1 VIFDIT
7 MSNKPKNPKGTRDF
21 DPLTLQRRRYIIN
34 IIRSVFLSYGYNEI
48 ETPSIEKRS
57 TLYQKYGSE
66 GDKFIFNIINSGEK
80 IRKADINSFNNE
92 KFNDFISSISEKGL
106 RFDLTVPLARYVSQ
120 HQNEISF
127 PFKRFQIQNV
137 WRADRPQKGR
147 FQEFTQCDADV
158 VGSNSILLEY
168 EMLQLFSDVFKKLK
182 LDNVRV
188 RINHR
193 KVLNAI
199 AKKIG
204 IKDNFNEFIIL
215 LDKIDKIGIE
225 NVKNEFKSKFQ
236 INNEIDKLF
245 ELIIKKSS
253 AQNYLEV
260 LKNDYLSENDKDLI
274 NELELL
280 IDLIEKNKDLVE
292 IDFDLSLARGLE
304 YYTGLIYEVSM
315 DSMSEIGSI
324 GAGGRYEDL
333 TEAFNLKDN
342 SGIGISFGLERI
354 YLILEKNDLFPKN
367 ITIGNDILV
376 INFGSKYIS
385 NIAKNIN
392 QLRLAGRKIFVYP
405 DNIKLSKQFAYSD
418 KNDFKHVIIYGESE
432 NEKNIVKVRNMVS
445 GKEEIFDIENF
456 TEIFLKK

>member
-1 VIFDIT
+1 
-7 MSNKPKNPKGTRDF
+7 MSTKPKNPKGTRDF

-80 IRKADINSFNNE
+80 IRKADISSFNNE

-120 HQNEISF
+120 HQNKISF

>member
-1 VIFDIT
+1 
-7 MSNKPKNPKGTRDF
+7 MSNKPTNPKGTRDF

-80 IRKADINSFNNE
+80 IRKADISSFNKEN
-92 KFNDFISSISEKGL
+92 FNDFISSISEKGL

-432 NEKNIVKVRNMVS
+432 DEKNIVKVRNMIS
-445 GKEEIFDIENF
+445 GKEEIFEIENF
-456 TEIFLKK
+456 TKSFLKK

>member
-1 VIFDIT
+1 MIFDIT

-280 IDLIEKNKDLVE
+280 IDLTEKNKDLVE

>member
-1 VIFDIT
+1 

-280 IDLIEKNKDLVE
+280 IDLTEKNKDLVE

-418 KNDFKHVIIYGESE
+418 KNDFKYVIIYGESE

>member
-1 VIFDIT
+1 

-66 GDKFIFNIINSGEK
+66 GDKLIFNIINSGEK

-204 IKDNFNEFIIL
+204 IKDNFNEFIFL
-215 LDKIDKIGIE
+215 LDKFEKIGVE
-225 NVKNEFKSKFQ
+225 SVNSEFKSKFQ

-260 LKNDYLSENDKDLI
+260 LKNDYLSDNDNDLI

-280 IDLIEKNKDLVE
+280 IDLTEKNKDLVE

>member
-1 VIFDIT
+1 

-92 KFNDFISSISEKGL
+92 KFNDFISSVSEKGL

-354 YLILEKNDLFPKN
+354 YLILEKNDLFPKD

>member
-1 VIFDIT
+1 MAQKASI
-7 MSNKPKNPKGTRDF
+7 PKGTRDF
-21 DPLTLQRRRYIIN
+21 LPAEVAKRNYVIDVIRTQFERYG
-34 IIRSVFLSYGYNEI
+34 FLPI
-48 ETPSIEKRS
+48 QTPAMEKSS
-57 TLYQKYGSE
+57 TLKGKYGEE
-66 GDKFIFNIINSGEK
+66 GDRLMFNILNSGEK
-80 IRKADINSFNNE
+80 VKKADVNALQDNALGQFT
-92 KFNDFISSISEKGL
+92 SSISEKAL
-106 RFDLTVPLARYVSQ
+106 RYDLTVPFARFVAQ

-127 PFKRFQIQNV
+127 PFKRYQIQSV
-137 WRADRPQKGR
+137 WRADRPQRGR

-193 KVLNAI
+193 KVLNVI

-236 INNEIDKLF
+236 INNGIDKLF

-280 IDLIEKNKDLVE
+280 IDLTEKNKDLVQ

-333 TEAFNLKDN
+333 TEAFNLKNN

-376 INFGSKYIS
+376 VNFGSKYIS
-385 NIAKNIN
+385 NIAKNFN

-405 DNIKLSKQFAYSD
+405 DDIKLSKQFAYSD

>member
-1 VIFDIT
+1 

-92 KFNDFISSISEKGL
+92 KFNDFISSVSEKGL

-188 RINHR
+188 RINHI

-354 YLILEKNDLFPKN
+354 YLILEKNDLFPKD

>member
-1 VIFDIT
+1 

-280 IDLIEKNKDLVE
+280 IDLTEKNKDLVE

-385 NIAKNIN
+385 NIANNIN

>member
-1 VIFDIT
+1 

-57 TLYQKYGSE
+57 TLYQKYGSD

-80 IRKADINSFNNE
+80 IRKADISSFNNE

-120 HQNEISF
+120 HQNKISF

-199 AKKIG
+199 AQKIG

-280 IDLIEKNKDLVE
+280 IDLTEKNKDLVE

>member
-1 VIFDIT
+1 

-236 INNEIDKLF
+236 TNNEIDKLF
-245 ELIIKKSS
+245 ELIINKSS

-280 IDLIEKNKDLVE
+280 IDLTEKNKDLVE

-405 DNIKLSKQFAYSD
+405 DNIKISKQFAYSD

>member
-1 VIFDIT
+1 

-137 WRADRPQKGR
+137 RRADRPQKGR

-354 YLILEKNDLFPKN
+354 YLILEKNNLFPKN

-392 QLRLAGRKIFVYP
+392 QLRLAGRKIFIYP

>member
-1 VIFDIT
+1 

-236 INNEIDKLF
+236 TNNEIDKLF
-245 ELIIKKSS
+245 ELIINKSS

>member
-1 VIFDIT
+1 
-7 MSNKPKNPKGTRDF
+7 MSNKPTNPKGTRDF

-253 AQNYLEV
+253 AQNYLKV

-280 IDLIEKNKDLVE
+280 IDLTEKNKDLVE

>member
-1 VIFDIT
+1 

-199 AKKIG
+199 AQKIG

>member
-1 VIFDIT
+1 

-80 IRKADINSFNNE
+80 IRKADINSFSNE

-245 ELIIKKSS
+245 ELIINKSS

-260 LKNDYLSENDKDLI
+260 LKNHYLSENDKDLI

-280 IDLIEKNKDLVE
+280 VDLTEKNKDLVE

-315 DSMSEIGSI
+315 DSMFEIGSI

-392 QLRLAGRKIFVYP
+392 QLRLAGRRIFVYP

>member
-1 VIFDIT
+1 

-215 LDKIDKIGIE
+215 IDKIDKIGIE

-280 IDLIEKNKDLVE
+280 IDLTEKNKDLVE

-376 INFGSKYIS
+376 INFGSKYIT

>member
-1 VIFDIT
+1 

-92 KFNDFISSISEKGL
+92 NFNDFISSISEKGL

-253 AQNYLEV
+253 AQNYLKV

-405 DNIKLSKQFAYSD
+405 DKIKLSKQFAYSD

-432 NEKNIVKVRNMVS
+432 HEKNIVKVRNLVS
-445 GKEEIFDIENF
+445 GKEEIFDIDNF

>member
-1 VIFDIT
+1 MAQKASI
-7 MSNKPKNPKGTRDF
+7 PKGTRDF
-21 DPLTLQRRRYIIN
+21 LPAEVAKRNYVIDVIRTQFERYGFLPIQTPAMEKSTTLK
-34 IIRSVFLSYGYNEI
+34 G
-48 ETPSIEKRS
+48 
-57 TLYQKYGSE
+57 KYGEE
-66 GDKFIFNIINSGEK
+66 GDRLMFNILNSGEK
-80 IRKADINSFNNE
+80 VKKADVNALQDNALGQFT
-92 KFNDFISSISEKGL
+92 SSISEKAL
-106 RFDLTVPLARYVSQ
+106 RYDLTVPFARFVAQ

-127 PFKRFQIQNV
+127 PFKRYQIQSV
-137 WRADRPQKGR
+137 WRADRPQRGR

-193 KVLNAI
+193 KVLNVI

-236 INNEIDKLF
+236 INNGIDKLF

-253 AQNYLEV
+253 ARNYLEV

-280 IDLIEKNKDLVE
+280 IDLTEKNKDLVQ

-333 TEAFNLKDN
+333 TEAFNLKNN

-376 INFGSKYIS
+376 VNFGSKYIS
-385 NIAKNIN
+385 NIAKNFN

-405 DNIKLSKQFAYSD
+405 DDIKLSKQFAYSD